1 MKLMSRKS
9 FVTIF
14 VLMLIFLAVQPAQG
28 VVDVEVGIVNIQEIV
43 EAHPAAEELEQEMQE
58 ELRQLQEE
66 FRAQVEELEEEDPE
80 LIQQLQQQLQQQ
92 AELIQQ
98 QKMQEMMEH
107 LSPEIDEFREEKGYD
122 LILTDQAVLSGGE
135 EVTEELIEF
144 VQ

>member
-1 MKLMSRKS
+1 MKFGRKKLLISLLALLMV
-9 FVTIF
+9 F
-14 VLMLIFLAVQPAQG
+14 MAAQPALG

-43 EAHPAAEELEQEMQE
+43 EAHPAAEELEQQMQE

-66 FRAQVEELEEEDPE
+66 FQAQIEDLDEEDPE

-92 AELIQQ
+92 AEFIQQ
-98 QKMQEMMEH
+98 QKMQEMMEV
-107 LSPEIDEFREEKGYD
+107 LGPEIDEFREEKGYD

-135 EVTEELIEF
+135 EVTDELIEF